1 MAEGENPHMHVDVF
15 QDTVCPWCR
24 IGKKHLAD
32 ALAQWEGEP
41 VEVRFHPFM
50 LQPQMPAEGTDFRQH
65 MATIKGDAN
74 LEPMLGRV
82 CAAGEACEV
91 NFNFDK
97 VQRSP
102 NTLLSHC
109 LIAVAPPERQSDIVD
124 AIFRAYF
131 EEGRDIGNLD
141 VLLDLAEEQ
150 KLGVERAEL
159 AEALTDEQLQQQIA
173 AEANWIARQG
183 ITGVPFFVINETYGL
198 SGAQPAETLLAA
210 IRHAASEPAPAGV

>member
-1 MAEGENPHMHVDVF
+1 MHIDVF

-41 VEVRFHPFM
+41 VEVRFHPFL
-50 LQPQMPAEGTDFRQH
+50 LQPAMPAEGADFRQH
-65 MATIKGDAN
+65 MAAIKGDAN
-74 LEPMLGRV
+74 LDPMFGRV

-91 NFNFDK
+91 NFDFGK
-97 VQRSP
+97 VQRAP

-109 LIAVAPPERQSDIVD
+109 LIAVAPPERQSEIVD

-131 EEGRDIGNLD
+131 EEGRDIGDLET
-141 VLLDLAEEQ
+141 LLDIAEEQ
-150 KLGVERAEL
+150 HLGVERAEL
-159 AEALTDEQLQQQIA
+159 AEALSDEQLQQQIA
-173 AEANWIARQG
+173 AEAAWISRQG
-183 ITGVPFFVINETYGL
+183 ITGVPFFVIDETYGL